1 MTVVDDST
9 LPFRASSWCGTG
21 GCVEVASRPGG
32 RVMVRDGKDRTR
44 EPLVFGNQEWA
55 AFVSSVKA
63 GKFDF

>member
-1 MTVVDDST
+1 
-9 LPFRASSWCGTG
+9 
-21 GCVEVASRPGG
+21 
-32 RVMVRDGKDRTR
+32 MVRDGKDRTR